1 MHEHLRKNLD
11 VGPCYDLAVQAI
23 GDCAE
28 SALVTGCW
36 YRFTNAAGETA
47 LVVKWN
53 GNTFGNSE
61 RDDFD
66 LQELVQRYAGFEE
79 LKHDYRT

>member
-1 MHEHLRKNLD
+1 MHEHLRKNLEA
-11 VGPCYDLAVQAI
+11 GPRCGPAVKAI
-23 GDCAE
+23 VDCVE

-36 YRFTNAAGETA
+36 YRFTNAAGETS
-47 LVVKWN
+47 LVVKWD
-53 GNTFGNSE
+53 GHIFGNSE

-66 LQELVQRYAGFEE
+66 LHELVQQYAGFEE